1 MPQPRPYEDD
11 DCYGWNDASDHKK
24 ELRRRQRRKRSITN
38 SSCISG
44 CYFQQLPVSWR
55 ILAIAAATT
64 AVTIWTQCSHVVG
77 SLPVTESMMISICI
91 ASSTTTVSDVVS
103 SCRRNHLLYGQ
114 RYDGRGTRV
123 GPPRSRNCAHLLR
136 GGADYYDDSFDTR
149 MDERRNN
156 NSDDQ
161 EEVPN
166 DKISNVTVSLKE
178 KSFLSW
184 LFGDL
189 LLNDETTTTTSD
201 DVLEKARW
209 KASGVHGSNNN
220 LSQSTGRGGALV
232 KAKTTLRS
240 RFPWLQSPL
249 EAIRVAPW
257 TARLFRDEVSSD
269 GRSNMIISKAIESE
283 NSVEDMPSFSSS
295 NSPPSDSATLLAKR
309 ITESVAASAKSVSK
323 VWWVDT
329 WVDHLPDDEEE
340 EALVTSEHV
349 QNSIPKN
356 ETNSTAHVSNIDEVD
371 VSEDISGK
379 ELPEETIGDTP
390 SLSELST
397 TLPDNVY
404 NLDNNDEVVTKAAI
418 IVPDAKPLNDTLSKE
433 ASNPSDHSV
442 DTLLRPDAMNK
453 SHAVDSALLAPSSNS
468 LSDSPYISSGSVST
482 VLVAV

>member
-24 ELRRRQRRKRSITN
+24 ELRRRRRKRSIIN
-38 SSCISG
+38 SSCSSG
-44 CYFQQLPVSWR
+44 CYFQQLPVGWR

-64 AVTIWTQCSHVVG
+64 AVTIWTHCSYVG
-77 SLPVTESMMISICI
+77 SVPVTESMMISICI

-103 SCRRNHLLYGQ
+103 SSCRRNHLLYGQ
-114 RYDGRGTRV
+114 RYDERGTRV
-123 GPPRSRNCAHLLR
+123 CPRSRNCALLLR

-149 MDERRNN
+149 MDERRNDH
-156 NSDDQ
+156 DDQ

-189 LLNDETTTTTSD
+189 FLNDETTTTTSD

-240 RFPWLQSPL
+240 RFQWLQSPF
-249 EAIRVAPW
+249 ETIRVAPW

-269 GRSNMIISKAIESE
+269 GRSNMMIGRAIESE
-283 NSVEDMPSFSSS
+283 NNVEDIPSSS
-295 NSPPSDSATLLAKR
+295 SSKSPPSDSATLLAKR

-340 EALVTSEHV
+340 EAIVTSEHV
-349 QNSIPKN
+349 QNSIPEN
-356 ETNSTAHVSNIDEVD
+356 ETSSTANVSNIDEVD

-379 ELPEETIGDTP
+379 ELPEETIGDTT
-390 SLSELST
+390 SISELST
-397 TLPDNVY
+397 TLVDNVN

-418 IVPDAKPLNDTLSKE
+418 IVPDVKPLNDTLSKE
-433 ASNPSDHSV
+433 SLNPSNHSV
-442 DTLLRPDAMNK
+442 DILLRPDAMNK

-468 LSDSPYISSGSVST
+468 LSDSPYISSGSVSNE
-482 VLVAV
+482 LFAV